1 MSLKAK
7 SERFLLY
14 LFLTV
19 GAVVVGFPFFWM
31 VISSLKPLEDV
42 VKFPPT
48 IIPTRW
54 MFSNYIEA
62 WKSAPFARYF
72 INTLLVASL
81 VTIGVLLTSSLA
93 AYAFALME
101 FKGKSFIFSLF
112 LATMMVPYEV
122 TLIPNF
128 VLIRKLGWYNTYA
141 ALIIPWSCNAFSV
154 FLLRQFFMNIPKDLF
169 DAARIDGCGELG
181 MLWRVAIP
189 LSTPAILTVSLFS
202 FLGSWNALLWPLVV
216 TSSEDM
222 RVLQVGLAVFLREEG
237 TQYHLLMAAASF
249 TIAPIVVLYFIFQR
263 RFIEGIVLSG
273 LKG

>member
-72 INTLLVASL
+72 VNTLLVVSL

>member
-249 TIAPIVVLYFIFQR
+249 TIAPIVVLYFILQR

>member
-1 MSLKAK
+1 MSLRVI
-7 SERFLLY
+7 SERFFLY
-14 LFLTV
+14 LFLIV
-19 GAVVVGFPFFWM
+19 GAAVVGFPFFWM

-72 INTLLVASL
+72 INTFLVASL

-169 DAARIDGCGELG
+169 DAAKIDGCGELG
-181 MLWRVAIP
+181 MLWRVAMP
-189 LSTPAILTVSLFS
+189 LSIPAILTVSLFS